1 MLEVLVQGPRVF
13 LRPWRPDDAAGLV
26 ELWSDGRVMRYVGF
40 PNGLTVSEPGVREMI
55 ARARGAWNLAEDYYR
70 FAVVRAEAGE
80 FMGEAAAGQVSPDG
94 DTSPDIKLLPR
105 FWGQGYGREAL
116 ALIVELTFA
125 FTPAQRIV
133 LEPHVENVAARR
145 TYATAGFRQVG
156 EIKRFDAP
164 PPEAEPRGTAAVIYH
179 DFVLT
184 REDYLERRSERP
196 RTG

>member
-1 MLEVLVQGPRVF
+1 
-13 LRPWRPDDAAGLV
+13 
-26 ELWSDGRVMRYVGF
+26 MRYVGF
-40 PNGLTVSEPGVREMI
+40 PNGLTVSEPGVREII
-55 ARARGAWNLAEDYYR
+55 ARARSAWNLAEDYYR
-70 FAVVRAEAGE
+70 FAVVRAETGE

-116 ALIVELTFA
+116 DLIVELTFA

-145 TYATAGFRQVG
+145 TYARAGFRQVG

-164 PPEAEPRGTAAVIYH
+164 APEAEPRGTAAVIYH

-184 REDYLERRSERP
+184 REDYLETRRERP